1 MTILAAVPN
10 SDNFLYPP
18 YQRFR
23 VWSLTNNKIDAFV
36 RQLAT
41 LVNLS
46 SVASRGYIN
55 HNFFVIEPLGF
66 SMFCGSVCVL
76 LDYALVNLFNAGL
89 IHC

>member
-1 MTILAAVPN
+1 
-10 SDNFLYPP
+10 
-18 YQRFR
+18 
-23 VWSLTNNKIDAFV
+23 V

-55 HNFFVIEPLGF
+55 HHFFFVIEPLGF

-76 LDYALVNLFNAGL
+76 LDYAFVNLFKRRTDAL
-89 IHC
+89 LKRRFFF